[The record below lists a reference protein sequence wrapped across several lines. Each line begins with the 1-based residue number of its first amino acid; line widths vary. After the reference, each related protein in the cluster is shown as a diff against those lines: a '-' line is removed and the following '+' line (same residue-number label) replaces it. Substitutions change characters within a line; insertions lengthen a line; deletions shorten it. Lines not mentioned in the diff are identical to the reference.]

1 MIEHERTPQES
12 NLEVTTTNSEELKNH
27 PIGTVVLEREKRCWV
42 FVYII
47 VINIFIN
54 FDHGYFP
61 AATEEFKRDFQ
72 INSSLLGLF
81 GSSVY
86 FGNLIGNLI
95 LI

>member
-1 MIEHERTPQES
+1 MKDHEKMQEETKI
-12 NLEVTTTNSEELKNH
+12 EVTVQDSRDLHTH
-27 PIGTVVLEREKRCWV
+27 PTGTLVLERKSRLWV
-42 FVYII
+42 FAYII
-47 VINIFIN
+47 AINLFIN

-86 FGNLIGNLI
+86 FGNLIGKDKF
-95 LI
+95 